1 MMFSGL
7 LATQGDCMTQVNP
20 KVLVVE
26 DEPLLLMTAI
36 DIVEGAGFE
45 AVSARNADEAIRLLE
60 SVPDIRILF
69 TDIHM
74 PGSMDGLKLAA
85 AVRERWPPIEIIV
98 ASGMTRPEAT
108 QMPERSV
115 FFSKPYDP
123 RNVSDALLKFSA

>member
-1 MMFSGL
+1 
-7 LATQGDCMTQVNP
+7 MTQVHP

-36 DIVEGAGFE
+36 DIVESAGFE
-45 AVSARNADEAIRLLE
+45 AIAARNADEAIRILE
-60 SVPDIRILF
+60 SIPDIRILF

-85 AVRERWPPIEIIV
+85 AVRNRWPPIEIIIV
-98 ASGMTRPEAT
+98 SGMKKPEASE
-108 QMPERSV
+108 MPERSV

-123 RNVSDALLKFSA
+123 RDVSGALSSWPHQ

>member
-1 MMFSGL
+1 
-7 LATQGDCMTQVNP
+7 MTQVNP

-36 DIVEGAGFE
+36 DIVESAGFE
-45 AVSARNADEAIRLLE
+45 AIAARNADEAVRLLE
-60 SVPDIRILF
+60 SIPDIRILF

-85 AVRERWPPIEIIV
+85 AARKRWPPIEIIIV
-98 ASGMTRPEAT
+98 SGMKRPDAT
-108 QMPERSV
+108 EMPERSV

-123 RNVSDALLKFSA
+123 RDVSGALASWPHH

>member
-1 MMFSGL
+1 
-7 LATQGDCMTQVNP
+7 MTQVNP

-26 DEPLLLMTAI
+26 DEPFLLMTAI

-45 AVSARNADEAIRLLE
+45 AIAARDADEAIRLLE
-60 SVPDIRILF
+60 SIPDIRILF

-85 AVRERWPPIEIIV
+85 AVRRRWPPIEIIIV
-98 ASGMTRPEAT
+98 SGMKRPDAAE
-108 QMPERSV
+108 MPERSV

-123 RNVSDALLKFSA
+123 RVVSGALASWTHR